1 MKTRQLL
8 LFVGL
13 VAAFAVSLASVAVSA
28 AAAETPFK
36 GTVNAVETGT
46 VVPPTRFLDR
56 VGTGTATYL
65 GRYTVHVTLQVNVL
79 TLAATGTA
87 TFTAANGDTLFASV
101 AGQATRTS
109 PTTLSIVEVY
119 TITGGTGRFADATG
133 SFTLNSTLDQ
143 TTGASSGAFSGAIDH

>member
-1 MKTRQLL
+1 MKTRRH

-56 VGTGTATYL
+56 VGTGTATQL
-65 GRYTVHVTLQVNVL
+65 GRYAEHVTMEIHIP
-79 TLAATGTA
+79 TMSSTGAA
-87 TFTAANGDTLFASV
+87 TFTAANGDTLLATV

>member
-1 MKTRQLL
+1 MKMRHR

-46 VVPPTRFLDR
+46 VVFPTVFLDR
-56 VGTGTATYL
+56 TGTGNATHL
-65 GRYTVHVTLQVNVL
+65 GRYTEHVVMQINIPTMSSMG
-79 TLAATGTA
+79 AA
-87 TFTAANGDTLFASV
+87 TFTAANGDTLTASV
-101 AGQATRTS
+101 VGQATRTG
-109 PTTLSIVEVY
+109 PTALSIVEVY

-133 SFTLNSTLDQ
+133 TFTLKSTLDQ
-143 TTGASSGAFSGAIDH
+143 TTGVSTGTFSGAIDH